1 VYKHAQGGTSEQG
14 RSANERGQ
22 GRVPVR
28 TSAGGTNKCG
38 GWYEQARQARGV
50 RMLVR
55 MNDRVCTREGMRG
68 RGRGRYACVNRA
80 LARAVN
86 GDDDAVVATPIGP
99 SQAYQRSPYHFAG
112 GKDGITAIHL
122 LEWC

>member
-1 VYKHAQGGTSEQG
+1 M
-14 RSANERGQ
+14 RGL
-22 GRVPVR
+22 VR
-28 TSAGGTNKCG
+28 TSAASPGSEDACEDERQGVHEGGD
-38 GWYEQARQARGV
+38 ARERA
-50 RMLVR
+50 L
-55 MNDRVCTREGMRG
+55 RG